1 MIAYLKGKIITKT
14 DKSIILLVDNVG
26 YEIFISYKLLSKMNI
41 DQDIELF
48 VYHKQREDAQELYG
62 FSNYEEREFF
72 TMLLSVSGVGPKS
85 AINVLGVSEVS
96 DLKSAISTGNAD
108 VFKKV
113 SGIGTKTAERIVI
126 ELKNKL
132 GFSGFSNSSQTQE
145 NSDLE
150 VFEALNS
157 LGFLDNE
164 IRNIYNQIP
173 KELDTKEKIKTAL
186 KFLKK

>member
-1 MIAYLKGKIITKT
+1 MIAYLSGKILVKT
-14 DKSIILLVDNVG
+14 DKSIILMVDNIG
-26 YEIFISYKLLSKMNI
+26 YEIFVSYKLL
-41 DQDIELF
+41 DRVRQEQDLNLF

-62 FSNYEEREFF
+62 FFNYEEREFF
-72 TMLLSVSGVGPKS
+72 IMLLSVSGVGPKS
-85 AINVLGVSEVS
+85 AINVLGVSEVN

-108 VFKKV
+108 IFKKV
-113 SGIGTKTAERIVI
+113 SGIGTKTAERIVV

-132 GFSGFSNSSQTQE
+132 GFPGFSNSSEVQE
-145 NSDLE
+145 NSDLD

-157 LGFLDNE
+157 LGFSDNE

-173 KELDTKEKIKTAL
+173 KDLDTKEKIKAAL